1 MSDIKIYGK
10 LVNAT
15 TDNKLA
21 GADQIYDSTQSKFQ
35 SEINALIPK
44 LEGGKIPSNY
54 LPSYVDD
61 VLEGTYVNETT
72 FNVTSGEPKQ
82 TGVIYVD
89 TTTNISYRYSG
100 SKYIKISSPLE
111 LGTSS
116 STALAGSEGIKGGS
130 VTTATDSVTVALTK
144 NSNDKIQITIPK
156 ANGVY
161 AGMLSGSDQSLL
173 FTLRELVA
181 NHKVA
186 LFDDLDIIYQDTDG
200 LYFYRQYFS
209 SGDHQVDI
217 QEVKFPVAT
226 TTMDGVMSSQ
236 DKKNLNTLLT
246 NAIKSISIEQSTD
259 QVGISLVSNP
269 SNPTIDAILPAASTN
284 SAGVMTSQD
293 KKDIASLKLS
303 TIGYLGIDYSD
314 NQVAISLAHNQGSTT
329 ISEYINAAT
338 SSNAGVMSKQDK
350 VNLDTVYYDRY
361 TDVELTATPSII
373 EKFGV
378 NQVVLGWKST
388 FKGNTF
394 TPETTKVTQVIS
406 EGTETSIT
414 SDHNST
420 SVQTISDSATYKVK
434 ITYKGITKEDTIKV
448 NAYYPKYY
456 GFSSNPTIT
465 SDDILDTNRFTKQ
478 SISGT
483 AIGEGS
489 INAPFPSYMWFCI
502 PNDMTINKVTS
513 SGIEVPME
521 APVNVVVTDRGTYK
535 CYRSSNVFK
544 VGIFN
549 YQIS

>member
-21 GADQIYDSTQSKFQ
+21 GTDQIYDSTQSKFQ

-116 STALAGSEGIKGGS
+116 STALAGSEGIKEGS

-186 LFDDLDIIYQDTDG
+186 LFDDLDIIYQDTNG

-293 KKDIASLKLS
+293 KINLNSLQS
-303 TIGYLGIDYSD
+303 TKINTLDVGYNSD
-314 NQVAISLAHNQGSTT
+314 SVNISLLSQSGNPIESTL
-329 ISEYINAAT
+329 NAAT
-338 SSNAGVMSKQDK
+338 TSVAGVMSKQDK

-420 SVQTISDSATYKVK
+420 SVQTISDSATYRAQ
-434 ITYKGITKEDTIKV
+434 ITYKGVTKEKTIEVK
-448 NAYYPKYY
+448 AYYPKYY

-478 SISGT
+478 SISDT

-502 PNDMTINKVTS
+502 PNDMTINKVIS

-544 VGIFN
+544 VGTFN

>member
-21 GADQIYDSTQSKFQ
+21 GTDQIYDSTQSKFQ

-44 LEGGKIPSNY
+44 LEGGKIPSSY

-116 STALAGSEGIKGGS
+116 STALAGSEGIKEGS

-186 LFDDLDIIYQDTDG
+186 LFDDLNIIYQDTNG

-226 TTMDGVMSSQ
+226 TTMDGVMSFQ

-293 KKDIASLKLS
+293 KINLNSLQS
-303 TIGYLGIDYSD
+303 TKINTLDVGYNSD
-314 NQVAISLAHNQGSTT
+314 SVNISLLSQSGNPIESTL
-329 ISEYINAAT
+329 NAAT

-350 VNLDTVYYDRY
+350 VNLDEVYYDQY
-361 TDVELTATPSII
+361 TDVNLTADSTII

-478 SISGT
+478 SISDT

-502 PNDMTINKVTS
+502 PSDMTINKVTS

-521 APVNVVVTDRGTYK
+521 APVNVAVTNRGTYK

-544 VGIFN
+544 VGTFN

>member
-111 LGTSS
+111 LGTTT

-173 FTLRELVA
+173 FTLRELVM

-226 TTMDGVMSSQ
+226 TTMDGVMSKQ
-236 DKKNLNTLLT
+236 DKKNLDTLVT
-246 NAIKSISIEQSTD
+246 NAIKSISVEQSTD

-269 SNPTIDAILPAASTN
+269 SNPTIDAILPAASTS

-293 KKDIASLKLS
+293 KVNLNNLQSTKINTLDVGYNFNSVDLSLLS
-303 TIGYLGIDYSD
+303 QSGNPIEGTL
-314 NQVAISLAHNQGSTT
+314 
-329 ISEYINAAT
+329 NAAT
-338 SSNAGVMSKQDK
+338 TSVAGVMSKQDK

-478 SISGT
+478 SISDT

-489 INAPFPSYMWFCI
+489 INTPFPSYMWFCI

-521 APVNVVVTDRGTYK
+521 APVNVAVTNRGTYK
-535 CYRSSNVFK
+535 CYRSSNIFT

>member
-21 GADQIYDSTQSKFQ
+21 GTDQIYDSTQSEFQ
-35 SEINALIPK
+35 SEINKLIPK

-186 LFDDLDIIYQDTDG
+186 LFDDLNIIYQDTDG

-269 SNPTIDAILPAASTN
+269 SNPTIDAILPAASTS

-293 KKDIASLKLS
+293 KINLNSLQS
-303 TIGYLGIDYSD
+303 TKINTLDVGYNSD
-314 NQVAISLAHNQGSTT
+314 SVNISLLSQSGNPIESTL
-329 ISEYINAAT
+329 NAAT
-338 SSNAGVMSKQDK
+338 TSVAGVMSKQDK

-420 SVQTISDSATYKVK
+420 SIQTISDSATYKVK

-478 SISGT
+478 SISDT

-521 APVNVVVTDRGTYK
+521 APVNVAVTNRGTYK

-544 VGIFN
+544 VGTFN

>member
-21 GADQIYDSTQSKFQ
+21 GTDQIYDSTQSKFQ

-116 STALAGSEGIKGGS
+116 STALAGSEGIKEGS

-269 SNPTIDAILPAASTN
+269 SNPTISAVLPAASTN

-293 KKDIASLKLS
+293 KINLNSLQS
-303 TIGYLGIDYSD
+303 TKINTLDVGYNSD
-314 NQVAISLAHNQGSTT
+314 SVDISLLSQSGNPIESTL
-329 ISEYINAAT
+329 NAAT
-338 SSNAGVMSKQDK
+338 TSVAGVMSKQDK

-420 SVQTISDSATYKVK
+420 SIQTISDSATYKVK

-478 SISGT
+478 SISDT

-544 VGIFN
+544 VGTFN

>member
-44 LEGGKIPSNY
+44 LEGGKIPSSY

-130 VTTATDSVTVALTK
+130 ITTATDSVTVALTK

-186 LFDDLDIIYQDTDG
+186 LFDDLDIIYQDTGG

-269 SNPTIDAILPAASTN
+269 SNPTISAVLPAASTS

-293 KKDIASLKLS
+293 KINLNSLQS
-303 TIGYLGIDYSD
+303 TKINTLDVGYNSD
-314 NQVAISLAHNQGSTT
+314 SVDISLLSQSGNPIESTL
-329 ISEYINAAT
+329 NAAT
-338 SSNAGVMSKQDK
+338 TSVAGVMSKQDK

-478 SISGT
+478 SISNT

-521 APVNVVVTDRGTYK
+521 APVNVAVTDRGTYK

-544 VGIFN
+544 VGTFN

>member
-21 GADQIYDSTQSKFQ
+21 GTDQIYDSTQSKFQ

-100 SKYIKISSPLE
+100 SKYVKISSPLE
-111 LGTSS
+111 LGTTED
-116 STALAGSEGIKGGS
+116 TALKGSEGIKS
-130 VTTATDSVTVALTK
+130 AQASSTSEEVNITLTK
-144 NSNDKIQITIPK
+144 NSGSTIK
-156 ANGVY
+156 
-161 AGMLSGSDQSLL
+161 
-173 FTLRELVA
+173 F
-181 NHKVA
+181 A
-186 LFDDLDIIYQDTDG
+186 L
-200 LYFYRQYFS
+200 
-209 SGDHQVDI
+209 
-217 QEVKFPVAT
+217 PCAT
-226 TTMDGVMSSQ
+226 GASAAGVMSSQ
-236 DKKNLNTLLT
+236 DKRHLDTLV
-246 NAIKSISIEQSTD
+246 NSAIKSISVEQSTD

-293 KKDIASLKLS
+293 KINLNSLQS
-303 TIGYLGIDYSD
+303 TKINTLDVGYNSD
-314 NQVAISLAHNQGSTT
+314 SVNISLLSQSGNPIESTL
-329 ISEYINAAT
+329 NAAT
-338 SSNAGVMSKQDK
+338 TSVAGVMSKQDK

-434 ITYKGITKEDTIKV
+434 ITYKGATKEKTIEVK
-448 NAYYPKYY
+448 AYYPKYY

-478 SISGT
+478 SISDT

-544 VGIFN
+544 VGTFN